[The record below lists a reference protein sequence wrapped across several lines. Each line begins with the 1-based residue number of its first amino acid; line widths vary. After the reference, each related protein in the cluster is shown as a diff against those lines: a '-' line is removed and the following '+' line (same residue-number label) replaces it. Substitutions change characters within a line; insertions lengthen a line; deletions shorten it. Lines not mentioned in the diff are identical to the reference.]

1 MNNNELYDSYTIKS
15 GDTLYAISKKYNVN
29 PELLSLINGL
39 NVNDYIYENQEIL
52 IPKAG
57 YSYYLT
63 KDGDNLNDIINLFNT
78 DYTNFN
84 KINNSILLDGGQL
97 FAFKRV

>member
-1 MNNNELYDSYTIKS
+1 MNNNIYETYKIKK
-15 GDTLYAISKKYNVN
+15 GDTLYAISRQYNIN

-39 NVNDYIYENQEIL
+39 NMNDYIYENQEIY

-63 KDGDNLNDIINLFNT
+63 KTGDNFDEVLRKFNANYS
-78 DYTNFN
+78 DFIKYNN
-84 KINNSILLDGGQL
+84 KIILDDGQL
-97 FAFKRV
+97 FAYKRL